1 MRPVCFLCLSPCVIR
16 EMTQSQLCCSARGRG
31 RAGLRSLSA
40 SLDIISGQ
48 ICVSKTKAEE
58 PTVCF
63 TKAKVMLSSWHAG
76 KNHYDPVS
84 EDGQDTNMEEDK

>member
-1 MRPVCFLCLSPCVIR
+1 MCEQDKSR
-16 EMTQSQLCCSARGRG
+16 
-31 RAGLRSLSA
+31 RADRLLG
-40 SLDIISGQ
+40 I
-48 ICVSKTKAEE
+48 
-58 PTVCF
+58 